1 MAVDLAKDHEVTLQ
15 QVLSAE
21 PDQLQERH
29 TFNSAQAERIHT
41 ATGCKVSIRARA
53 KNAPRTMTIIGRA
66 GNVELARRMAL
77 SAVTGL
83 M

>member
-1 MAVDLAKDHEVTLQ
+1 MAVDPAKDHEVTLQ
-15 QVLSAE
+15 QVLNAA

-29 TFNSAQAERIHT
+29 SFTAAEVQRILT
-41 ATGCKVSIRARA
+41 ATGCKVSIRART
-53 KNAPRTMTIIGRA
+53 KGPRTMTVIGRA
-66 GNVELARRMAL
+66 SNVELARRMAL